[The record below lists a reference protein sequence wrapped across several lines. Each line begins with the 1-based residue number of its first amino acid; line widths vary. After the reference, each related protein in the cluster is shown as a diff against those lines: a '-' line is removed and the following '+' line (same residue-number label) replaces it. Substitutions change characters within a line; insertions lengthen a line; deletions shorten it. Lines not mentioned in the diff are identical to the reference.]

1 MNWIDIFQSLGI
13 FFLAL
18 AFIFNT
24 KQINLLRDK
33 FWNSTFQNP
42 QSRRSQNK

>member
-18 AFIFNT
+18 ACVYNT
-24 KQINLLRDK
+24 KHINLLRD
-33 FWNSTFQNP
+33 FLFDQINGLY
-42 QSRRSQNK
+42 RRFGR